1 MSIKSRTLFY
11 FNIPIFLIFIY
22 PLIDN
27 LIFDF
32 MAYTIKM
39 TGYVTLI
46 YLLLILSL
54 PLYNKFGQYID
65 RKVLG
70 LITFSYALVHFFLYI
85 FDNSFNFKLLLDDL
99 LFRRYIQSGYIA
111 LLLFIPL
118 TITSIDYI
126 KNLTKSYW
134 HLIHRLIYII
144 IVFSFIHYNMII
156 KADYMVFYIYVFLF
170 LLIIFF
176 KLFPLYKN
184 E

>member
-1 MSIKSRTLFY
+1 MSIKLKTLFY
-11 FNIPIFLIFIY
+11 FNIPIVFIFIY

-27 LIFDF
+27 LIFDL
-32 MAYTIKM
+32 MSYIIKM
-39 TGYVTLI
+39 TGYIVLI

-54 PLYNKFGQYID
+54 PLYKKSNQYID
-65 RKVLG
+65 RKILG
-70 LITFSYALVHFFLYI
+70 LITFFCTLIHFFLYV
-85 FDNSFNFKLLLDDL
+85 FDNNFNTKLLLDDL
-99 LFRRYIQSGYIA
+99 LFRKYIQSGYIA

-118 TITSIDYI
+118 AITSIDYI

-134 HLIHRLIYII
+134 HLIHRSIYII

-156 KADYMVFYIYVFLF
+156 KADYMLFYIYVFLF
-170 LLIIFF
+170 LLIIFI